1 MAVGLTLGQTLWSP
15 AVSLS
20 LCDPFLFSCHC
31 ISLLSSHSLPGSFFQ
46 DVFSD
51 FLSVPKNELGVS
63 LDKWPSLKSPVIK
76 SRLKCYGLTCC
87 LTERHSN
94 PDRTRET
101 RVINTTIILL
111 KVYMRH
117 SIDNVDSVLSVMFI
131 LCKLAK
137 QLLPPYH
144 PVQSPVD
151 NQEQETKRALRTMVE
166 GQSRPRHSV
175 PMRWCR
181 VESLV
186 SFTGIHILSSF
197 LYKSLPCSA
206 LEYTQ

>member
-1 MAVGLTLGQTLWSP
+1 MVLFFSLWLGLLHLYLRWLSVSHSGRPCDLQL
-15 AVSLS
+15 SLS
-20 LCDPFLFSCHC
+20 LSVTLFSSAVTASPFY
-31 ISLLSSHSLPGSFFQ
+31 SLILFLGHFSRMFFQ
-46 DVFSD
+46 I

-76 SRLKCYGLTCC
+76 SRLKSSGLTCC

-151 NQEQETKRALRTMVE
+151 NQEQETKRAL
-166 GQSRPRHSV
+166 
-175 PMRWCR
+175 
-181 VESLV
+181 
-186 SFTGIHILSSF
+186 
-197 LYKSLPCSA
+197 
-206 LEYTQ
+206 